1 MATPESLHDRV
12 EVLKVLAHIGPS
24 TEITPSTRQDTM
36 AQQGKTQA
44 PNTKSGQQIN
54 QRLHHSQKES
64 NG

>member
-1 MATPESLHDRV
+1 MRTKLNIVSPPFRLRGR
-12 EVLKVLAHIGPS
+12 IGPS